1 MDTVGKMDHKEL
13 QVSVESV
20 ARLEVKALADLV
32 VIAESVDLV
41 DQAYQ
46 VTVAL
51 VAIQEVDLVVTVDT
65 VV

>member
-1 MDTVGKMDHKEL
+1 MDTVGKMDHKEF
-13 QVSVESV
+13 QVSLGSV
-20 ARLEVKALADLV
+20 AQLEVKALADLV
-32 VIAESVDLV
+32 ALAESVDLV

-51 VAIQEVDLVVTVDT
+51 VAIQEVDSVVTVDT